1 MVKCRIRLD
10 CEYEDNHKK
19 DRRYFQDP
27 YNENK
32 IWEVTK
38 LKGGYYL
45 RQYIGHVKFGRG
57 LKVSKD
63 WLNQI
68 GVLNFKE
75 VCINKIFYEC
85 IYE

>member
-1 MVKCRIRLD
+1 MVKCEIRFD
-10 CEYEDNHKK
+10 CEHKDNHKK

-45 RQYIGHVKFGRG
+45 RQYISHVKFGRG
-57 LKVSKD
+57 SKVSKN

-75 VCINKIFYEC
+75 VCMNKIFCEC